1 MDSAFRRWRA
11 LAVLQEVARR
21 GSITR
26 AAEALYVSQPS
37 VSQQLRLLEEELGV
51 ELFQRE
57 GRGLELTDA
66 GRLVLRHA
74 QAVFDQVRAME
85 DSLGDLA
92 SGEAGNIH
100 LAAGLG
106 SGGYVL
112 APLIGRYHREHPGVF
127 FHLEVLEA
135 KALQESVSHGRVDA
149 GVTLGINLSRDLV
162 ATTLYNDELLT
173 VIPRDHPLSGR
184 PGSVDP
190 AELEEYSLFLPPPA
204 RAPNRW
210 MCSIARTL
218 SVRTATSRSAW

>member
-37 VSQQLRLLEEELGV
+37 VSQQLRLLEDELGV

-135 KALQESVSHGRVDA
+135 VWMRGLPSV
-149 GVTLGINLSRDLV
+149 
-162 ATTLYNDELLT
+162 
-173 VIPRDHPLSGR
+173 
-184 PGSVDP
+184 
-190 AELEEYSLFLPPPA
+190 
-204 RAPNRW
+204 
-210 MCSIARTL
+210 
-218 SVRTATSRSAW
+218 